1 VIVQEIFLS
10 ETAKMADVV
19 LPGTSFLEKSGT
31 FTNGERRVQKV
42 NAAVTPKA
50 GCKTDGQIIVEM
62 MSALGHPQPD
72 YQADKVLEEIA
83 QVVPFFAGITWGNLG
98 ENGLQWPVAKGG
110 KDTQILHI
118 DSFKRGLGRFHFYP
132 FEESV
137 EIEKNAQAFPFI
149 LTTSRNLEHYNC
161 GTMTR
166 RTGNSKLVGED
177 VLLIN
182 SRDAAKKNISDN
194 SAVRLF
200 SARGEIILKAH
211 LSDKVNEGILFT
223 TFHFPELM
231 INRVTGDVTDKHT
244 KCPEYKVVSVEIEA
258 V

>member
-1 VIVQEIFLS
+1 MIL
-10 ETAKMADVV
+10 K
-19 LPGTSFLEKSGT
+19 
-31 FTNGERRVQKV
+31 
-42 NAAVTPKA
+42 
-50 GCKTDGQIIVEM
+50 
-62 MSALGHPQPD
+62 
-72 YQADKVLEEIA
+72 EIA
-83 QVVPFFAGITWGNLG
+83 QVVPFFAGITWENLG
-98 ENGLQWPVAKGG
+98 KNGLQWPVTIGG
-110 KDTQILHI
+110 DETKILHI

-132 FEESV
+132 FEESR
-137 EIEKNAQAFPFI
+137 EIEKNAQAFPYI

-166 RTGNSKLVGED
+166 RTGNNALVSED

-182 SRDAAKKNISDN
+182 SLDAAKKNINHN

-200 SARGEIILKAH
+200 SARGEIVLKAQV
-211 LSDKVNEGILFT
+211 SDKVNKGILFT

-244 KCPEYKVVSVEIEA
+244 KCPEYKVVAVDIEA